1 MNEVADSGIL
11 KDYTSYLR
19 IERAM
24 SPNTVSAYSRD
35 VAAFLEWY
43 AASGSGLSAA
53 GAGKSGWRSA
63 DTAPSGMKRLI
74 SVTSHD
80 IISYLHSRA
89 VPAASPGG
97 KEPVFRSGT
106 GLQVPHRLTGR
117 LLPVSKRSQARILS
131 SLRSFFSWLVL
142 EGYIKDNPCDG
153 VDSPKMGRYLPD
165 VLSVEDVGAIMDS
178 VPLTGWRGL
187 RDRAI
192 LEMLYGCGLRVSE
205 ASGMRI
211 SDLFFDDGFVRVV
224 GKGDK
229 ERIVPIGHT
238 ALEQILT
245 YIKADRCHIE
255 IQKGNEDIVF
265 LNRYGK
271 SLSRVMVFKIIKRL
285 VAEAGIRKT
294 VSPHTFRH
302 SFATHLIEGG
312 ADLRAVQDML
322 GHESIT
328 TTEIYTHIDRR
339 YLQDTIRHYHPLEKK
354 A

>member
-1 MNEVADSGIL
+1 MDIGMNA
-11 KDYTSYLR
+11 T
-19 IERAM
+19 
-24 SPNTVSAYSRD
+24 
-35 VAAFLEWY
+35 
-43 AASGSGLSAA
+43 
-53 GAGKSGWRSA
+53 
-63 DTAPSGMKRLI
+63 
-74 SVTSHD
+74 
-80 IISYLHSRA
+80 
-89 VPAASPGG
+89 
-97 KEPVFRSGT
+97 
-106 GLQVPHRLTGR
+106 
-117 LLPVSKRSQARILS
+117 SQARILS
-131 SLRSFFSWLVL
+131 GIKSFFNYLVL
-142 EGYIKDNPCDG
+142 ENIIEKSPAELIE
-153 VDSPKMGRYLPD
+153 SPKLKRHLPD
-165 VLSVEDVGAIMDS
+165 VLSYEEIAQILDS
-178 VPLTGWRGL
+178 IDLSTAENR
-187 RDRAI
+187 RNRAM
-192 LEMLYGCGLRVSE
+192 LETLYACGLRVSE
-205 ASGMRI
+205 LVSLKI
-211 SDLFFDDGFVRVV
+211 SMIYPKEGFVRII

-229 ERIVPIGHT
+229 ERLVPIGHT

-271 SLSRVMVFKIIKRL
+271 SLSRIMVFKIIKRL

-354 A
+354 N

>member
-1 MNEVADSGIL
+1 MPAYLRGYE
-11 KDYTSYLR
+11 SYLR
-19 IERAM
+19 LEKHLSEASIA
-24 SPNTVSAYSRD
+24 AYLHDIRLLLQFLGSHKT
-35 VAAFLEWY
+35 AFPS
-43 AASGSGLSAA
+43 SGQFPEQGEAVPLSAD
-53 GAGKSGWRSA
+53 SERPNPTLSTQQENSA
-63 DTAPSGMKRLI
+63 WDK
-74 SVTSHD
+74 
-80 IISYLHSRA
+80 
-89 VPAASPGG
+89 
-97 KEPVFRSGT
+97 
-106 GLQVPHRLTGR
+106 GLQRDTLANIQAADVECFITFLMDIGMNAT
-117 LLPVSKRSQARILS
+117 SQARILS
-131 SLRSFFSWLVL
+131 GIKSFFNYLVL
-142 EGYIKDNPCDG
+142 ENIIEKSPAELIE
-153 VDSPKMGRYLPD
+153 SPKLKRHLPD
-165 VLSVEDVGAIMDS
+165 VLSYEEIAQILDS
-178 VPLTGWRGL
+178 IDLSTAENR
-187 RDRAI
+187 RNRAM
-192 LEMLYGCGLRVSE
+192 LETLYACGLRVSE
-205 ASGMRI
+205 LVSLKI
-211 SDLFFDDGFVRVV
+211 SMIYPKEGFVRII

-354 A
+354 N